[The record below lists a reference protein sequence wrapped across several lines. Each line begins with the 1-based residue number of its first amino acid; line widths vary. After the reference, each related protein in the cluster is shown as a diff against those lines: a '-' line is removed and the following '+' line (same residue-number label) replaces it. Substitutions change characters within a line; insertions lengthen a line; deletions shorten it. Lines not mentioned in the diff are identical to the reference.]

1 MERLLFNNNF
11 RPCYFYPPSRFWYVL
26 TNNICASLSR
36 HPNNWSNSTHPLS
49 GSLNNKSV
57 VLRVVVKLSGP
68 ARNLWSWR
76 GFRHVSYSTA
86 GLSHSWNMTGG
97 SLATD
102 WLLSTHGWTGW
113 GVSQSGKALRGPETA
128 SLLPVRVSHLLL
140 PLSRAPP
147 PPACPAWLDINYS
160 SWQQVSMSNIGSNT
174 GLWSST
180 FWELY
185 IWRKVLYQISFIIGS
200 ETDLGGE
207 LSSVWWY
214 PSPSHTSRLMSWYWK
229 YQLSHTLATTLHLL
243 WSVIPLPN
251 VETADSQVFLDFFH
265 VPETL
270 KIILLDIH
278 NYQIH

>member
-1 MERLLFNNNF
+1 MPACQDIPIIEVTQLTLL
-11 RPCYFYPPSRFWYVL
+11 
-26 TNNICASLSR
+26 
-36 HPNNWSNSTHPLS
+36 
-49 GSLNNKSV
+49 
-57 VLRVVVKLSGP
+57 
-68 ARNLWSWR
+68 
-76 GFRHVSYSTA
+76 A
-86 GLSHSWNMTGG
+86 GLSTTNLLSWGWWWNSRVLPGTSEAGGASGMFPILLQGSHSWNMTGG

-147 PPACPAWLDINYS
+147 PACLAWLDINYS

-229 YQLSHTLATTLHLL
+229 YQLTHTLATTLHLL

-265 VPETL
+265 VPETS
-270 KIILLDIH
+270 KIILLDNH

>member
-1 MERLLFNNNF
+1 MPACQDIPIIEVTQLTLLAGLSTTNLLSWGWWWN
-11 RPCYFYPPSRFWYVL
+11 SRVL
-26 TNNICASLSR
+26 PGTSEAGGASGMFPIL
-36 HPNNWSNSTHPLS
+36 LL
-49 GSLNNKSV
+49 GSLTLGTWLVAVWLLTDYSV
-57 VLRVVVKLSGP
+57 L
-68 ARNLWSWR
+68 
-76 GFRHVSYSTA
+76 TA
-86 GLSHSWNMTGG
+86 GLG
-97 SLATD
+97 
-102 WLLSTHGWTGW
+102 
-113 GVSQSGKALRGPETA
+113 GVSVSQGKPWGDPR
-128 SLLPVRVSHLLL
+128 LPVCYQSESATYCYHSLGLLL
-140 PLSRAPP
+140 
-147 PPACPAWLDINYS
+147 PPACPAWLDINNS
-160 SWQQVSMSNIGSNT
+160 SEQQVSMSNIGSNT

-229 YQLSHTLATTLHLL
+229 YQLTHTLATTLHLL